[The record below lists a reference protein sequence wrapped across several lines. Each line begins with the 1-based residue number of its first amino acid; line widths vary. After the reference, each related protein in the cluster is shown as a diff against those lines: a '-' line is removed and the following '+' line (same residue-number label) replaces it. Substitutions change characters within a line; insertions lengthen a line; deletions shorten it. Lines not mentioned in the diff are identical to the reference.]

1 MLVRKLL
8 LAENNSSTKEKAFLP
23 NFKSVQVCLC
33 LFKANVLEHG
43 LSAGLLMYCSQTG
56 VQTAVVTAVRLLRV
70 LRDGKTSVV
79 VQVLESNAVLKCEV
93 KNSSTHHL
101 QQGQTAT
108 IQSLEYDPP
117 VLRVSINSI
126 NSMNGINS
134 MKIGAEAETSCASC
148 SDTKDILLT
157 QQPRL
162 RKRMCFD

>member
-1 MLVRKLL
+1 M
-8 LAENNSSTKEKAFLP
+8 
-23 NFKSVQVCLC
+23 
-33 LFKANVLEHG
+33 LEHG

-126 NSMNGINS
+126 NSMNSINSINSINS
-134 MKIGAEAETSCASC
+134 MKSGAEAETSCAPC
-148 SDTKDILLT
+148 SDTKDILST

>member
-1 MLVRKLL
+1 M
-8 LAENNSSTKEKAFLP
+8 
-23 NFKSVQVCLC
+23 
-33 LFKANVLEHG
+33 LEHG
-43 LSAGLLMYCSQTG
+43 FSAGLLMYCSQTG

-126 NSMNGINS
+126 NSMNSINSINSINS
-134 MKIGAEAETSCASC
+134 MKSGAEAETSCAPC
-148 SDTKDILLT
+148 SDTKDILST

>member
-1 MLVRKLL
+1 
-8 LAENNSSTKEKAFLP
+8 
-23 NFKSVQVCLC
+23 
-33 LFKANVLEHG
+33 
-43 LSAGLLMYCSQTG
+43 MYCSQTG

-126 NSMNGINS
+126 NSMNSINS
-134 MKIGAEAETSCASC
+134 TNSINCIHSMKSGAEAETSCAPC
-148 SDTKDILLT
+148 SDTKDILST

>member
-1 MLVRKLL
+1 M
-8 LAENNSSTKEKAFLP
+8 
-23 NFKSVQVCLC
+23 
-33 LFKANVLEHG
+33 LEHAF
-43 LSAGLLMYCSQTG
+43 SAGLLIYCSQTG

-93 KNSSTHHL
+93 TNSSTHHL

-117 VLRVSINSI
+117 FLRVSINS
-126 NSMNGINS
+126 
-134 MKIGAEAETSCASC
+134 MKSGAEAETSCAPC
-148 SDTKDILLT
+148 SDTKDILST

>member
-1 MLVRKLL
+1 
-8 LAENNSSTKEKAFLP
+8 
-23 NFKSVQVCLC
+23 
-33 LFKANVLEHG
+33 
-43 LSAGLLMYCSQTG
+43 MYCSQTG

-117 VLRVSINSI
+117 VLRVSINS
-126 NSMNGINS
+126 
-134 MKIGAEAETSCASC
+134 MKNGAEDETSCAPC
-148 SDTKDILLT
+148 SDTKDILST